1 MSRKYAIAALAV
13 SLMLGGC
20 GMLTPIDSPAE
31 ESAQTQLSGSSG
43 TAQTAGT
50 SAAETTGAAPETTSA
65 EPQKTPAEQLE
76 ALAAG
81 VTSELPLTADFFAW
95 CISRAG
101 AEAGERL
108 KAAFSAGTYTDAELY
123 ALTGMTAKAAK
134 DLYSGAADREDNII
148 VRAGDGQPG
157 ISMTFTGDISFADN
171 WTVMQYC
178 KTTENGIT
186 DCISPFLVERL
197 NASDISCINNEFC
210 FSDRGTP
217 MAGKMYTFRAATQ
230 NVALY
235 HTLGTDI
242 VDLANNHSFDFGQE
256 AFLDTLDTLDG
267 AGIQRMGGGRN
278 IEEASRPVYYIIE
291 GKKIAFVAATRAEK
305 NIMTPEAT
313 DTTPGVLRCYDPSRF
328 LEVIR
333 EAKENAD
340 YVIANLHWGTENSHA
355 LEKVQSETARQY
367 IDAGA
372 DLIIGAHAHC
382 LQGIEYYKHVPIVY
396 NLGNFWFSHY
406 DIDTGLL
413 WVNLTEDNQ
422 TELTFYPATQR
433 DCKTTY
439 VGGEAEGDR
448 ILQCMRDYSI
458 NADFAADGTVTEN

>member
-1 MSRKYAIAALAV
+1 MSRYRIISALLAM
-13 SLMLGGC
+13 SLFLGGC
-20 GMLTPIDSPAE
+20 GMLTPIGDSAE
-31 ESAQTQLSGSSG
+31 PSSGGESSSGSTGS
-43 TAQTAGT
+43 
-50 SAAETTGAAPETTSA
+50 SAAETSAAQTETT
-65 EPQKTPAEQLE
+65 PQPQRSPAELLAEQ
-76 ALAAG
+76 AAG
-81 VTSELPLTADFFAW
+81 VTSILPMNAEFLAWCTEHAAPGFAERLSAALTAGSYSDADF
-95 CISRAG
+95 
-101 AEAGERL
+101 
-108 KAAFSAGTYTDAELY
+108 Y
-123 ALTGMTAKAAK
+123 ALSGMTAKAAN
-134 DLYSGAADREDNII
+134 DLFSGEAERADNIH
-148 VRAGDGQPG
+148 VLDGDGQPG

-186 DCISPFLVERL
+186 DCISPFLVDRL
-197 NASDISCINNEFC
+197 RASDISCINNEFC

-230 NVALY
+230 HVELY

-242 VDLANNHSFDFGQE
+242 VDLANNHCFDFGAQ

-267 AGIQRMGGGRN
+267 AGIQRMGGGRDLA
-278 IEEASRPVYYIIE
+278 EASKPVYYIIE

-313 DTTPGVLRCYDPSRF
+313 DSSPGVLRCYDPTRF
-328 LEVIR
+328 LAVIK
-333 EAKENAD
+333 EAKAQAD

-355 LEKVQSETARQY
+355 LEQVQISTAKQY

-413 WVNLTEDNQ
+413 WVNLTEAGS

-439 VGGEAEGDR
+439 VDGEAEGDR

-458 NADFAADGTVTEN
+458 NADFAADGTVTEQ